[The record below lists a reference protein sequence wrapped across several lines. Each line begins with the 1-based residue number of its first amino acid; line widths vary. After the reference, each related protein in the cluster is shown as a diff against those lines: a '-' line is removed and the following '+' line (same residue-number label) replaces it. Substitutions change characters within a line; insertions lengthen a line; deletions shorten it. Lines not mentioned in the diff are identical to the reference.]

1 MVVAGGRASLLGLRG
16 RGWALETWEL
26 PGEGVTAAVFR
37 RDGRVVLAGP
47 RGAEVLE
54 DKPPFAVE
62 TVLEAEGRGGCRAVV
77 ARGGAGAVLLMED
90 GAVLFFD

>member
-1 MVVAGGRASLLGLRG
+1 VM
-16 RGWALETWEL
+16 
-26 PGEGVTAAVFR
+26 
-37 RDGRVVLAGP
+37 LAGV

-62 TVLEAEGRGGCRAVV
+62 TVLEADGRGGCRGVR

-90 GAVLFFD
+90 GWVLFFD